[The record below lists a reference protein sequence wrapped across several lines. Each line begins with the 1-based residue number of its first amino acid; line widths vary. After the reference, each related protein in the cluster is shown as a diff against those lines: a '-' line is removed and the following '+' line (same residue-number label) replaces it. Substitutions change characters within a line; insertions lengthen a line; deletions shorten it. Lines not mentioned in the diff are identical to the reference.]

1 MKLNGEFILHNLSEE
16 TLLVP
21 TGAAKFHGL
30 VQGNKT
36 VEVIL
41 DCLRTDTTEEE
52 ILSALKERFEGDEKL
67 MKEDITD
74 VITKLRDI
82 GAIDD

>member
-1 MKLNGEFILHNLSEE
+1 MKLNDEFLLHNMGNE

-21 TGAAKFHGL
+21 TANAKFHGL

-41 DCLRTDTTEEE
+41 SCLSKDTTEEQ
-52 ILSALKERFEGDEKL
+52 ILSVLKERFDGDEEL
-67 MKEDITD
+67 MKEDIAD
-74 VITKLRDI
+74 VVERLRDI

>member
-1 MKLNGEFILHNLSEE
+1 MKLNDEFLLHNMGNE

-21 TGAAKFHGL
+21 TANAKFHGL

-41 DCLRTDTTEEE
+41 SCLSKDTTEEE
-52 ILSALKERFEGDEKL
+52 ILSVLKERFDGDEDL
-67 MKEDITD
+67 MKEDIAD
-74 VITKLRDI
+74 VVQRLRDI

>member
-1 MKLNGEFILHNLSEE
+1 MKLNDAFILHNLGDE

-21 TGAAKFHGL
+21 TGEADFHGL

-41 DCLRTDTTEEE
+41 SCLRKDTTEDQ
-52 ILSALKERFEGDEKL
+52 ILSELKQRFDGDENL
-67 MKEDITD
+67 MKEDIED
-74 VITKLRDI
+74 VIAKLRDI
-82 GAIDD
+82 GAIDE